1 MFVLSGLTL
10 PFLYL
15 TLHPLTYD
23 LWTPDLCTLCYRS
36 SGEGL
41 VMDALTAAH
50 HHHHLPVPADGPLWP
65 ENHEELS
72 CIWDEAPPVYLQ
84 YWRCSVL
91 CLPVKRGGLTK
102 TLMHVTKLIRADHLS
117 LSSTPP
123 TSYFCW
129 MWVGFWNE
137 QGSVYK
143 WCNYHVI
150 MTHF

>member
-1 MFVLSGLTL
+1 MTFG
-10 PFLYL
+10 P
-15 TLHPLTYD
+15 
-23 LWTPDLCTLCYRS
+23 PDLCILCYRS

-50 HHHHLPVPADGPLWP
+50 HHHHLPVPTDGPLWP

-102 TLMHVTKLIRADHLS
+102 TLMHVTKLIRADDLS

-123 TSYFCW
+123 TSYVCW
-129 MWVGFWNE
+129 MWAGFWNE
-137 QGSVYK
+137 RGCVSADLYTNGAAIM
-143 WCNYHVI
+143 WYLI
-150 MTHF
+150 MWPIGLLMTHF